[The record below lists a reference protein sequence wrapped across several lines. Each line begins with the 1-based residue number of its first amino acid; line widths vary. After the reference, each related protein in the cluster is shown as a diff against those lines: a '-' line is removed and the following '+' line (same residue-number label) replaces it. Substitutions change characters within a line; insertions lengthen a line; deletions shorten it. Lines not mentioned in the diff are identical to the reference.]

1 MERYYSIGEIAKI
14 LNISTSKLRYY
25 DKNRIISPEIRK
37 ENGYRYYSEK
47 QIILLKKIML
57 ATKSGFHL
65 KEIKLLLSNR
75 EVEEKII
82 RNALERIREEI
93 SSLQSFEK
101 SLEGILEKRA
111 KKERDKL
118 STPIIE
124 NLDTIYG
131 LKLMDETKIDE
142 KCFMPEDFLRKIDQ
156 YEGNITLNIV
166 EKKFKDL
173 GERRVLGKT
182 YIVLNKEEL
191 NKEVVL
197 EGGKYLTLT
206 TNKYFDDKE
215 IKESFTKLLEWVKRE
230 KLSIVEDRVF
240 IIFETEILNIR
251 DEIYKIV
258 IKLKD

>member
-93 SSLQSFEK
+93 ESLQNFEK
-101 SLEGILEKRA
+101 SLENILEKRVN
-111 KKERDKL
+111 KDKEKL
-118 STPIIE
+118 SVPIIE
-124 NLDTIYG
+124 ELETIYG
-131 LKLMDETKIDE
+131 LKIIDETKIKE
-142 KCFMPEDFLRKIDQ
+142 NCFMPEEFLRKIDE
-156 YEGNITLNIV
+156 YEGSISLNIV

-173 GERRVLGKT
+173 GERSILGKT
-182 YIVLNKEEL
+182 YIVLNKKEL
-191 NKEVVL
+191 NKEIVL
-197 EGGKYLTLT
+197 ERGRYITLT

-240 IIFETEILNIR
+240 VIFETELLNIQ
-251 DEIYKIV
+251 DEVFKIAV
-258 IKLKD
+258 KIKE